1 MSAEGGQP
9 EMTLRAAERLIEV
22 VLSRRTPHRPFVVAI
37 DGGSGSGKST
47 IAEIAAARLNA
58 ALVQTDDFF
67 AAEITAAGWDARTFL
82 QRADEA
88 ISWRRLRREAVEP
101 LQQGKTA
108 RWHPFDFAGG
118 CRPDGTYGFSLQW
131 TTRTPKEIILVE
143 GTYSARP
150 ELADLL
156 DLTVLVDVPTGE
168 RHRRLAAREGETVLK
183 AWHLRWD
190 EAETYY
196 FSTIRPAAAFDI
208 VLEH

>member
-1 MSAEGGQP
+1 MSVESSRQEA
-9 EMTLRAAERLIEV
+9 TLKAGERLIEE
-22 VLSRRTPHRPFVVAI
+22 VLSRRTPHRPFIVAI

-47 IAEIAAARLNA
+47 IAHIAAARLNA

-67 AAEITAAGWDARTFL
+67 AAEITAAEWEAKPSL
-82 QRADEA
+82 ERADEA
-88 ISWRRLRREAVEP
+88 ISWRRLRREALEP
-101 LQQGKTA
+101 LRQGRTA
-108 RWHPFDFAGG
+108 SWRPFDFAGG
-118 CRPDGTYGFSLQW
+118 CRPDGSYGLSAEW
-131 TTRTPKEIILVE
+131 TTRAPKEIILVE

-168 RHRRLAAREGETVLK
+168 RHRRLAAREGETVLE

-196 FSTIRPAAAFDI
+196 FSIVRPSAAFDI